1 MVPSVG
7 QPTVNSRAPFSVMVA
22 KSFRKCSCP
31 SEVSHLAVILNSPL
45 GRADQSKGFDP
56 KPFVFT
62 VITVSEL
69 AGALTGAPARKNPDS
84 RLTLDLTAVF
94 FPVCGTVKLKISFF
108 PFTTPFNSVVCA
120 LGARAA
126 PAASTALS
134 KLVNNMTK
142 ARSRESHLLL
152 DFMFPPFRGAE
163 AAPVTFFLSSVFCRF
178 FYRMFSYLIRY
189 L

>member
-1 MVPSVG
+1 M
-7 QPTVNSRAPFSVMVA
+7 
-22 KSFRKCSCP
+22 
-31 SEVSHLAVILNSPL
+31 AVILNSPL
-45 GRADQSKGFDP
+45 GRADQSKAFDP

-62 VITVSEL
+62 VISVSGL
-69 AGALTGAPARKNPDS
+69 PGALTGAPALKRAGPC
-84 RLTLDLTAVF
+84 LTLDFAAVF

-152 DFMFPPFRGAE
+152 DFMFPPFRGAK
-163 AAPVTFFLSSVFCRF
+163 AAPVSFFSLLF
-178 FYRMFSYLIRY
+178 FADFSKRCFPT
-189 L
+189 